1 MGFHQTSAEPDSISK
16 ASALPQYVEHITS
29 LAQAKSWI
37 KDCKHEHTKCDMIE
51 TNSKW
56 YPTRLIDIGPPEK
69 LGDVC
74 RMVNTGE
81 EAIEGPYLTLSH
93 CWGDTKSLV
102 LTKNNAVQLFEGIPS
117 DDLPLLYSNAVF
129 VAHIIGIRYLW
140 IDALCIIQEGDD
152 FAHWR
157 HESTLMDKIYSHV
170 FCNISALF
178 AEDSDGSLFSKRN
191 PDACRPPV
199 IWRDVEGQAIPAFL
213 SDARFWSSEVLGQQV
228 NTRAWVLQELL
239 LSRRILF
246 LGERQV
252 LWYCRSTRKAETWLP
267 DAPIED
273 VTKFGRIEDLRLGC
287 GKARDKPND
296 ERKAHLCCHDI
307 FSTYTRCKISFPV
320 DRLIALSAVAKE
332 MMQVLE
338 DEYIAGMWRHHLEN
352 ELVLWSSF
360 ALQPSPSLGPR
371 AYRAP
376 SWSWASAE
384 AAVVPGRPYKDCK
397 VDSFIEVED
406 YYLEYVTGDRTG
418 LVSGGWLHLWGTL
431 RQMKL

>member
-1 MGFHQTSAEPDSISK
+1 MSCFVTKTGLTDHSIDSHLPRSAGSELNI
-16 ASALPQYVEHITS
+16 ACVLQS

-56 YPTRLIDIGPPEK
+56 HPTRLIDIGPPE
-69 LGDVC
+69 
-74 RMVNTGE
+74 N
-81 EAIEGPYLTLSH
+81 
-93 CWGDTKSLV
+93 LV

-246 LGERQV
+246 FGERQV
-252 LWYCRSTRKAETWLP
+252 LWYCRSTRKAEIWLP

-273 VTKFGRIEDLRLGC
+273 VTKLGRIEDLHLGC
-287 GKARDKPND
+287 GKACDKPND
-296 ERKAHLCCHDI
+296 VRNAHLCCHDI
-307 FSTYTRCKISFPV
+307 VSTYTRCKISFPV

-360 ALQPSPSLGPR
+360 ALQPSPSLGPQ

-397 VDSFIEVED
+397 VED

-418 LVSGGWLHLWGTL
+418 LVSGGWLRLWGTL